1 MKQER
6 IDLEY
11 VINFEMIG
19 KEMQIGE
26 NKVYLT
32 GYEMSNL
39 AQEINKVVPGFVT
52 FFSKSKEFNLF
63 QRSDNYPFYKE
74 FNIPSQTLSSFDLE
88 NYNYYHHVDDEV
100 DYLNIKNLNDIITS
114 SALFISNFLNKKTK
128 INLITN

>member
-39 AQEINKVVPGFVT
+39 AQEINKVVQGLLL
-52 FFSKSKEFNLF
+52 FSKSKEFNLF
-63 QRSDNYPFYKE
+63 QRSDNYPFYK
-74 FNIPSQTLSSFDLE
+74 
-88 NYNYYHHVDDEV
+88 
-100 DYLNIKNLNDIITS
+100 
-114 SALFISNFLNKKTK
+114 
-128 INLITN
+128 NLIFLHKPYHLLILKIIIIIIMLMTR